1 MSQST
6 SAGVGLGFGS
16 SAPGPST
23 RPKSTGSWQ
32 PLPFIHSGFC
42 VHPFHPEVSPP
53 GTPATADDTTRVTVN
68 RNRFSWSGIR
78 SSTGDDVGGEEGKL
92 NAYEVPLDIGDEFF
106 AFEEYRCTP
115 EEDGRGDL
123 WYRGYVV
130 QAVSLPSLVSA
141 SVQPIS
147 LTHTASYP
155 KPEPS
160 VLIGIFP
167 AAVVHVRP
175 GAPNDN
181 GELTEAYA
189 RALRQAEER
198 SKNTN
203 PSWVDEMGT
212 VKEEDEA
219 EGYDVTSPQKE
230 VVDVE
235 AQAQASASRTPDTV
249 VRRQSIGK
257 GAGGGIRSNRPKS
270 LVLEQRPKENEEED
284 KEQPPLPKLTAGD
297 STISGQQW
305 PLVDE
310 IACAIREWYG
320 RLPTYLANREYR
332 LFGTVMQHIDALF
345 LGRRQLLSQTL
356 SGDELVRVRRECVSR
371 LVKCNVAQG
380 LEVIVRSLEDGS
392 VMVVDKER
400 AYSGASWVGGITC
413 YVYQVQLAY
422 IDLIPLDNLFG
433 NSLSLIEPRSG
444 NAIARPFS
452 LTSAKTNSALLPS
465 SGSHYHCLLDV
476 RAFVANP
483 CAPGESA
490 ELYFSLYNKIE
501 SRFVTEEFCLVLN
514 HLGSPARDAEQRIGR
529 LRTLFTDLKIDD
541 LAHDIFLVCRIV
553 RNGALKMR
561 HENGSTAMRPN
572 VAKRSSLYGIAEG
585 SPGHHNPSMLDTMT
599 DDSFSVTSGY
609 GGHRAPTVDTSYTN
623 GQSSTLDG
631 RPTFRRPMG
640 CAVLELPMLSK
651 LLSDGAGIESNVPIY
666 LPKDEAQFATLHEH
680 VIHNRVKEFVTST
693 RAESIALSLKAFQGS
708 ADNIIREHPSLLA
721 EVPLSARLGFPDVV
735 YPGTIRND
743 LYVKLWSASF
753 VPMPTSSGGSIRVR
767 KSVMAA
773 HHADVQVTIEVRRA
787 DGNVLQDAIVAGGSG
802 EPPVAQYQSLVFHR
816 NDRPTYGELL
826 KITLPDDIQSE
837 GYHLYLTFRSRGRDR
852 PADQDQSEL
861 EKPFAFAYLPLAAN
875 DACINDGDHELM
887 LYRSEKNH
895 QPAPNIYFGAPA
907 LSAAEDGLTPTMAK
921 AIFPLRDRVTLRTYL
936 CSSVQTQ
943 DKTLRTL
950 LAWAQN
956 GSDMELLVATLK
968 LFNFVSEEEIA
979 KFVPS
984 VFDALFSIMTSN
996 LGDRQEEVDT
1006 LIFKTLMKVL
1016 AMSSDRRFP
1025 NFKSVLNIYVDTQFN
1040 YPASSFRLLA
1050 SMRKVMSSPTTTDYR
1065 AFLKIWHLF
1074 FRFIIRSREHDRAR
1088 GIGLDATSAHIEADF
1103 RKQTKAILGEIN
1115 ALMKSTDRAL
1125 IGTQTLAVQHYAD
1138 ILADL
1143 ANVFQPIEIA
1153 EIVIAFADTITF
1165 ASGSIAI
1172 YKLLLLLQVVKSAF
1186 ESSESR
1192 ALLVPAIVRWI
1203 KPHLGRY
1210 EELLVVGKDDSQI
1223 TKDGKRVRW
1232 LECNR
1237 LAVTVLAWTVN
1248 KLQEWH
1254 DSPLIKDDPSLQ
1266 AQEEDNLEYCLTL
1279 LPSLYGSF
1287 FELSS
1292 PKTIAALHRQRSSS
1306 SSTIWKSTPDVFP
1319 ISHPFALISEL
1330 PPPSLLERHQNP
1342 GEDALP
1348 NTETFNCGLAETSV
1362 VILTLIL
1369 ASPAANITR
1378 WLNEVLDIEG
1388 ISSLSATLKA
1398 TFEFS
1403 RSVIRFD
1410 AFPKQ
1415 WLTLNLMCF
1424 SSIFKFLEIISEIM
1438 EKETFIPPVEH
1449 ADSFDIELW
1458 TSLFTLICELCGS
1471 DELALE
1477 DQSQQRRRAQWI
1489 ITGDLRDQGAE
1500 LLMRMWL
1507 AIGWTVESNQSGKM
1521 VDLKYGGYQ
1530 TRFTGL
1536 AEQILSLCLS
1546 SHDGMCDTAV
1556 EILFSMIYA
1565 EYVIE
1570 GKFDSIETEIFAKL
1584 DKLFASRVNPASSDP
1599 TMRAYFVAQ
1608 LRAVFESSPEIDST
1622 FTTKVSTFLDEIELF
1637 IDLLLSLRDIPE
1649 TPQWAD
1655 ERSLA
1660 TYQLMNFVSRIGRND
1675 LYVRFVYQL
1684 VGIAIE
1690 AKNWITAGLAL
1701 QLHAETYQWKVGG
1714 ELLDQLHEGNLN
1726 LPPQGQFAR
1735 KEAIFYHAID
1745 YFIEAE
1751 AYEFALKL
1759 VQDLTV
1765 QHQSLTFDINK
1776 LSELL
1781 HYQAK
1786 LWEQIGSS
1794 PRPKAEYFRVA
1805 YYGEWDQLNKDK
1817 DFVVRGQPWQR
1828 YSEFCD
1834 TLHLKHPSATL
1845 HRSKVPPPSSA
1856 REDTTQLIW
1865 VTPLT
1870 PEPDLTGPVFADTVP
1885 DNVQSYWRVNG
1896 VTPFS
1901 SARPYIRDAS
1911 DMEGEAV
1918 LTWIEKTVLTTKE
1931 SLPGIL
1937 NRSEVIDVRYEQVP
1951 PVKTAIIEVEKAT
1964 KNLRKLSKSTHGH
1977 LPESKLLGT
1986 AINGAVDSPV
1996 SGGVQTYRKV
2006 FLNGAYI
2013 EKHPEF
2019 AVDVD
2024 TLRLKIVEYVKT
2036 IQESLVVHKQVC
2048 KDMAFHE
2055 ALKNQFYKAF
2065 SSEIAL
2071 LPRLSNASTEDE
2083 TPSISRSQS
2092 FGFSSDNY
2100 HNHAHPRSQ
2109 PLTSPPTH
2117 PLPPLPN
2124 SSSYDSPRV
2133 STYSDHSASASYKL
2147 PKLRSLGNDNGTG
2160 PVSTTGSYSASAGL
2174 SIRSTSTPRESTSTQ
2189 RNIQTPIPGSSTS
2202 ASNSASASASA
2213 SANSPRRP
2221 GSRSSSLRKPPSEN
2235 RLSWTGSGLG
2245 SVGLGRAMSIV
2256 GLSGKNDTA
2265 QPQAQQQ
2272 AAPSQASYT
2281 HGYDNG
2287 GPTEESPRYAG
2298 SGNVNGN
2305 GNGMAILARSGSV
2318 NADTSEEPKK
2328 EKGLKRFGSLIR
2340 RGG

>member
-1 MSQST
+1 MSVGSGSG
-6 SAGVGLGFGS
+6 SA
-16 SAPGPST
+16 APGPST

-42 VHPFHPEVSPP
+42 VHPFHPEASPP
-53 GTPATADDTTRVTVN
+53 GTPATADDTTRGAVN
-68 RNRFSWSGIR
+68 RNRFSWSGVR
-78 SSTGDDVGGEEGKL
+78 SSAGDDEGGQEGKL
-92 NAYEVPLDIGDEFF
+92 NAYEVPLDVGDEFF

-130 QAVSLPSLVSA
+130 QAVSLPSLVPA
-141 SVQPIS
+141 SVNSTP
-147 LTHTASYP
+147 LTHATLYP

-189 RALRQAEER
+189 RAVRQAEER
-198 SKNTN
+198 SKNAN

-219 EGYDVTSPQKE
+219 EGYEVTSPHTQ

-235 AQAQASASRTPDTV
+235 TIAGKTPETV
-249 VRRQSIGK
+249 VRRHSIGK
-257 GAGGGIRSNRPKS
+257 GAGSGIRSNRPKS
-270 LVLEQRPKENEEED
+270 LILEKKPEEVEED

-310 IACAIREWYG
+310 IACAIREWYE

-380 LEVIVRSLEDGS
+380 LEVIVRGLEDGS

-433 NSLSLIEPRSG
+433 SNLSLIEPRSAK
-444 NAIARPFS
+444 AIARPFS
-452 LTSAKTNSALLPS
+452 LTSAKTNGAVIPS

-490 ELYFSLYNKIE
+490 ELYFSLYNKVE

-514 HLGSPARDAEQRIGR
+514 HLGTPARDAEQRIGR
-529 LRTLFTDLKIDD
+529 LRTLFTDLKIED

-553 RNGALKMR
+553 RNGALKLR
-561 HENGSTAMRPN
+561 HENGSTAIRPN

-585 SPGHHNPSMLDTMT
+585 SPGYHNPSVLDTMT

-623 GQSSTLDG
+623 DQGNALEG
-631 RPTFRRPMG
+631 KPTFRRPMG
-640 CAVLELPMLSK
+640 CAVLELPILSK
-651 LLSDGAGIESNVPIY
+651 LLSDGVDKNVTGVEFNVPIY

-680 VIHNRVKEFVTST
+680 IIHNRVKEFVTST
-693 RAESIALSLKAFQGS
+693 RAESIALSLKVFQGPTH
-708 ADNIIREHPSLLA
+708 NIIREHPSLLA

-735 YPGTIRND
+735 YPGNIRND

-753 VPMPTSSGGSIRVR
+753 VPMPTSSGGSMRVR
-767 KSVMAA
+767 KSVIAA
-773 HHADVQVTIEVRRA
+773 HHADVQVAIEVRRS
-787 DGNVLQDAIVAGGSG
+787 DGNIMQDAIIAGGSG
-802 EPPVAQYQSLVFHR
+802 EPPVAQYHSLVFHR
-816 NDRPTYGELL
+816 NDRPTFGELL
-826 KITLPDDIQSE
+826 KVSLPTNAQAE
-837 GYHLYLTFRSRGRDR
+837 GLHLYLTFRSRGRDR
-852 PADQDQSEL
+852 HSGQDPSEL
-861 EKPFAFAYLPLAAN
+861 EKPFAFAYLPLIT
-875 DACINDGDHELM
+875 DTACINDGDHELI
-887 LYRSEKNH
+887 LYRSERDP
-895 QPAPNIYFGAPA
+895 QPAPSTYFEAPA
-907 LSAAEDGLTPTMAK
+907 LAEAEVSLTPTVAK

-943 DKTLRTL
+943 DTTLRNL
-950 LAWAQN
+950 LAWAHN
-956 GSDMELLVATLK
+956 GSDMELLISTLK
-968 LFNFVSEEEIA
+968 VFSFVSEEEIA
-979 KFVPS
+979 KFVPAT
-984 VFDALFSIMTSN
+984 FDALFSIMASHI
-996 LGDRQEEVDT
+996 GDRQEEVDD
-1006 LIFKTLMKVL
+1006 LIFKALMKVL
-1016 AMSSDRRFP
+1016 AMTSDRRFP
-1025 NFKSVLNIYVDTQFN
+1025 NFKSVFNIYVDTQFN
-1040 YPASSFRLLA
+1040 YPTSSFRLLA
-1050 SMRKVMSSPTTTDYR
+1050 SMREVMSSPTTTDYR

-1074 FRFIIRSREHDRAR
+1074 FRFIVRSREHDRAR
-1088 GIGLDATSAHIEADF
+1088 GIGLDTTSAHIEADF
-1103 RKQTKAILGEIN
+1103 RKQTKAILEDIN
-1115 ALMKSTDRAL
+1115 ALMRSVDRAL

-1143 ANVFQPIEIA
+1143 AHVFQPIEIA

-1279 LPSLYGSF
+1279 LPSLYASY

-1292 PKTIAALHRQRSSS
+1292 PKTISALNRQRSSS
-1306 SSTIWKSTPDVFP
+1306 SSTSSTIWKSTPDVFP
-1319 ISHPFALISEL
+1319 VSHPFALISEL

-1342 GEDALP
+1342 GQDALP
-1348 NTETFNCGLAETSV
+1348 YSETYNCGLAETSV

-1369 ASPAANITR
+1369 ASPVANISR

-1388 ISSLSATLKA
+1388 IDSLSSTLKS
-1398 TFEFS
+1398 TFEFA

-1424 SSIFKFLEIISEIM
+1424 SSIFRFLEIVSDLM
-1438 EKETFIPPVEH
+1438 EKETFIPPVEQ
-1449 ADSFDIELW
+1449 ADSFDIGLW
-1458 TSLFTLICELCGS
+1458 TSFFTLICELCSS

-1477 DQSQQRRRAQWI
+1477 EQGQQRRRAQWI
-1489 ITGDLRDQGAE
+1489 ISGDLRDQGAE

-1507 AIGWTVESNQSGKM
+1507 AIGWTVGSNQSGNM

-1536 AEQILSLCLS
+1536 AEQVLSLCLS
-1546 SHDGMCDTAV
+1546 SHDAMCESAV
-1556 EILFSMIYA
+1556 GILFSMIYA

-1570 GKFDSIETEIFAKL
+1570 GKFDSIGTEIFAKL
-1584 DKLFASRVNPASSDP
+1584 EKLFVSKSTPSSSDP

-1608 LRAVFESSPEIDST
+1608 LRAVFEASPEIDST

-1660 TYQLMNFVSRIGRND
+1660 AYQLMNFVSRIGRND

-1684 VGIAIE
+1684 VSIAIE
-1690 AKNWITAGLAL
+1690 AKNWISAGLAL
-1701 QLHAETYQWKVGG
+1701 KLHADTHEWKIGG
-1714 ELLDQLHEGNLN
+1714 DLLDQLHQGSLK
-1726 LPPQGQFAR
+1726 LPPQIPFAR
-1735 KEAIFYHAID
+1735 KEAIYYHAID
-1745 YFIEAE
+1745 HFIEAE
-1751 AYEFALKL
+1751 AYEFALEL

-1765 QHQSLTFDINK
+1765 QHQNLTFDVDR

-1786 LWEQIGSS
+1786 IWEQIGSS
-1794 PRPKAEYFRVA
+1794 SRPTAEYYRVA

-1834 TLHLKHPSATL
+1834 VLHLKHPSATL
-1845 HRSKVPPPSSA
+1845 HRSKVPPPKSA
-1856 REDTTQLIW
+1856 REEASLLIW

-1870 PEPDLTGPVFADTVP
+1870 PEPDLNEPVFADTVP
-1885 DNVQSYWRVNG
+1885 DNVQSYWRVNS
-1896 VTPFS
+1896 VKTFS
-1901 SARPYIRDAS
+1901 SSRPYLRDTS
-1911 DMEGEAV
+1911 DMGGEAV
-1918 LTWIEKTVLTTKE
+1918 LTWIEKAILTTKE

-1937 NRSEVIDVRYEQVP
+1937 NRSEVMNVRYEQVP
-1951 PVKTAIIEVEKAT
+1951 PVVTAINEVEKAT
-1964 KNLRKLSKSTHGH
+1964 KNLHKLSRGNHGH
-1977 LPESKLLGT
+1977 PPEPKLLGT

-1996 SGGVQTYRKV
+1996 SGGIQTYRKV
-2006 FLNGAYI
+2006 FLSGSYI

-2019 AVDVD
+2019 ASEVDS
-2024 TLRLKIVEYVKT
+2024 LRFKIVEYVKA
-2036 IQESLVVHKQVC
+2036 IQESLVIHKQIC

-2055 ALKNQFYKAF
+2055 ALRNQFYKTF

-2071 LPRLSNASTEDE
+2071 LPRLSGSSSTGDE
-2083 TPSISRSQS
+2083 TPSLSRSQS
-2092 FGFSSDNY
+2092 IEYSSQ
-2100 HNHAHPRSQ
+2100 NHYQTRNLSQ
-2109 PLTSPPTH
+2109 SLTAPPTQ
-2117 PLPPLPN
+2117 PLPPLPK
-2124 SSSYDSPRV
+2124 SGSISGSYDSPRL
-2133 STYSDHSASASYKL
+2133 STYSNHSGSYKL
-2147 PKLRSLGNDNGTG
+2147 PKLRTLGNGRSSITG
-2160 PVSTTGSYSASAGL
+2160 PAYSASPNL
-2174 SIRSTSTPRESTSTQ
+2174 SIHSTSTPRESTSTQ
-2189 RNIQTPIPGSSTS
+2189 RNVHTPIPGSSTS
-2202 ASNSASASASA
+2202 ASNSVSASASASI

-2221 GSRSSSLRKPPSEN
+2221 GSRSGSLRKTPSEN

-2245 SVGLGRAMSIV
+2245 SVGRAMSIV
-2256 GLSGKNDTA
+2256 GLGGGGDKSESA
-2265 QPQAQQQ
+2265 RAHAQAQAHAQQ
-2272 AAPSQASYT
+2272 HRPPRGSSYMY
-2281 HGYDNG
+2281 GNG
-2287 GPTEESPRYAG
+2287 TLNEESERYLTPSENG
-2298 SGNVNGN
+2298 NSSGNS
-2305 GNGMAILARSGSV
+2305 ALTRSGSV
-2318 NADTSEEPKK
+2318 SGEPKK
-2328 EKGLKRFGSLIR
+2328 EKGLKRFGSLIK
-2340 RGG
+2340 RG